1 MAKKQPGIDSDRLFK
16 RRRPSQPSPDSPDG
30 PGADA
35 PGREASGGAS
45 RSKSSPTGP
54 HEAKSP
60 HSDHAPHEANAPQ
73 EATSPQYAA
82 PLSRNAAAAAQA
94 PEPERTDIER
104 KGGEVEGEGF
114 QYTSTGYQRADG
126 SVKKRK
132 SLYMDVG
139 DIKALEIN
147 ARVRDMTE
155 AEYVAWLVRRDG
167 GATG

>member
-35 PGREASGGAS
+35 PGREASGGGGAS
-45 RSKSSPTGP
+45 RSKSSPTEA
-54 HEAKSP
+54 HEATSP
-60 HSDHAPHEANAPQ
+60 HSDHAPQ
-73 EATSPQYAA
+73 EATSPQHVA
-82 PLSRNAAAAAQA
+82 PLSRSADAAAQA

-167 GATG
+167 GAMG